1 MPAILRPYLARLLA
15 AWIAAAS
22 GWVASTVGV
31 EISPDEQMAIFN
43 AALGVGLTVYAV
55 AHRLIDSRL
64 NPADAASPT
73 VAEAHADVAE
83 AERAAKP

>member
-1 MPAILRPYLARLLA
+1 MPAILRPYLARILA

-22 GWVASTVGV
+22 GWAASAIGV
-31 EISPDEQMAIFN
+31 EVTPEEQMAIFN

-64 NPADAASPT
+64 NPADAASPS
-73 VAEAHADVAE
+73 VAEAHADVAA
-83 AERAAKP
+83 AERAAS